1 MATYFELTSL
11 AHVKCSP
18 HKPYIITSYECAP
31 LAMIYSISMLDRW
44 SHLHSF
50 QLWLQSK
57 TSTFAHLTSFTM
69 LRSWP
74 STESLHHCPCTS
86 LNKLMSVS
94 KGGALWR
101 KFYTSKRCQFE
112 VCSHHPLYYCITIT
126 RSSLSCFLTFYGI
139 PTFHTFLIRR
149 IFYLLVSF
157 PLFYCIHMHG
167 VQ

>member
-94 KGGALWR
+94 KGGDIVGLVWR
-101 KFYTSKRCQFE
+101 KFCLLAFYTIFTILNSCLLSFFTAFTCMVCIWSIMPIKSNICDLKLLHINAPSFIVRGPTISK
-112 VCSHHPLYYCITIT
+112 L
-126 RSSLSCFLTFYGI
+126 
-139 PTFHTFLIRR
+139 
-149 IFYLLVSF
+149 
-157 PLFYCIHMHG
+157 
-167 VQ
+167 